1 MQLVASGL
9 IDRRRSTYA
18 LYQQSWKHCIWNT
31 LVFNC
36 RIRFFRAELFM
47 AVKALKLELVIND
60 IAIKISASGANMCFI
75 LRGV

>member
-9 IDRRRSTYA
+9 IDRRHSTYA
-18 LYQQSWKHCIWNT
+18 LYQQSWKHCNWNT
-31 LVFNC
+31 LVFNF

-47 AVKALKLELVIND
+47 AVKALKLELAIND
-60 IAIKISASGANMCFI
+60 IAIKLSASGANMCYI